1 MTMFISGSS
10 TSSGSLGTLNLGS
23 TSPNIDF
30 FAPANDPASIRFT
43 EGGTSLTELTY
54 DGSHLRLKSNYAN
67 RDIFLDTPNGDLM
80 IDSTNGNVGINTSSP
95 STTRRL
101 HIYNTDD
108 TRGIYIENTSA
119 TSYAELHLKANREYR
134 IGTGGASSAADAQ
147 NNFYVYDNTATAHR
161 FTINS
166 SGNVG
171 IGLTSP
177 QFKLHISGSTDLL
190 WLQGSGAPQLRMT
203 DNSATS
209 DGDTFALIDFAGM
222 DHAGSSAV
230 FNRISNVIVDNTQGT
245 TDSRLGIH
253 NHVAGTL
260 TEVLSV
266 ASGKVGIGTT
276 NPSANLSISGS
287 GDSTKN
293 ELSIESDVY
302 PILRFKSYG
311 NNANNREFRFAS
323 VYNTYGKF
331 EILSATNNTAA
342 ATTTRLSISGVTGD
356 IEFPTANAKLS
367 GSASSTGSFGAGRF
381 SGNVGIFTSGSKGP
395 NTP

>member
-161 FTINS
+161 FTIDS
-166 SGNVG
+166 SGNAG
-171 IGLTSP
+171 IGNTAPTEKLTVT
-177 QFKLHISGSTDLL
+177 G
-190 WLQGSGAPQLRMT
+190 
-203 DNSATS
+203 N
-209 DGDTFALIDFAGM
+209 
-222 DHAGSSAV
+222 
-230 FNRISNVIVDNTQGT
+230 
-245 TDSRLGIH
+245 
-253 NHVAGTL
+253 
-260 TEVLSV
+260 
-266 ASGKVGIGTT
+266 
-276 NPSANLSISGS
+276 ISGS
-287 GDSTKN
+287 GDLKMS
-293 ELSIESDVY
+293 
-302 PILRFKSYG
+302 G
-311 NNANNREFRFAS
+311 A
-323 VYNTYGKF
+323 
-331 EILSATNNTAA
+331 
-342 ATTTRLSISGVTGD
+342 ISGSQ
-356 IEFPTANAKLS
+356 LR
-367 GSASSTGSFGAGRF
+367 ASSTTIVEAPYYFQKADGYAITNGNAKTITVSSLAYGAFDLHTGGYGNGQRWNVHVTGGGLMTGGSGPHYDVTVLANQSTSNVTVSLTTNNGSYVIQITNNSGGTMYASYKFCSTNYTSF
-381 SGNVGIFTSGSKGP
+381 SHASVAVASV
-395 NTP
+395 